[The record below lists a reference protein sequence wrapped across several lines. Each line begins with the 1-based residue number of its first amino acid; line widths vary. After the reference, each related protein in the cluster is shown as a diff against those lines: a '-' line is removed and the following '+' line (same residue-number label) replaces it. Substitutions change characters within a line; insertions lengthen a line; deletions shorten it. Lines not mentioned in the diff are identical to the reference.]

1 MSLIEII
8 GFVPAIVFPAATIIQ
23 LVHLLKSKSAGGVS
37 PGAWG
42 SFAIGNVCLFTYT
55 EKYDELQSIIGLLFT
70 SLLQLYIVY
79 LIYKYRRQASLATA

>member
-1 MSLIEII
+1 MSLIEVI
-8 GFVPAIVFPAATIIQ
+8 GFVPAIVFPVATIIQ

-37 PGAWG
+37 AGAWG

-70 SLLQLYIVY
+70 SVMQVYIVY
-79 LIYKYRRQASLATA
+79 LILKYRRQETLATA